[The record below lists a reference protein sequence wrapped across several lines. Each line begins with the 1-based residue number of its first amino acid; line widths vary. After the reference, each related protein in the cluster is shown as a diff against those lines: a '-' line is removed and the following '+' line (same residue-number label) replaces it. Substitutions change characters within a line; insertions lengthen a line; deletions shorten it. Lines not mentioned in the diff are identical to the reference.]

1 MSGADISRRALLARG
16 MAAALALSGAPSLL
30 RGQAGT
36 PMMVY
41 KDPNCGCCHNWVEIM
56 RRTGFEVS
64 VRDTQ
69 DMNAIKSRHKVTR
82 ALASCHT
89 ALVGGYVVE
98 GHVPADV
105 IRKLLAEKP
114 KVLGIAVPGMPVG
127 SPGMEQGTR
136 KDPYDVVAFDA
147 SGKTTVF
154 AKR

>member
-1 MSGADISRRALLARG
+1 
-16 MAAALALSGAPSLL
+16 
-30 RGQAGT
+30 
-36 PMMVY
+36 MMVY

-56 RRTGFEVS
+56 RKSGFEVS
-64 VRDTQ
+64 VKDTA
-69 DMNAIKSRHKVTR
+69 DMAAIKARYKVGRGLT
-82 ALASCHT
+82 SCHT

-127 SPGMEQGTR
+127 SPGMEGSP
-136 KDPYDVVAFDA
+136 KDPYDVLTFDA
-147 SGKTTVF
+147 IGKTTVF